1 MNRKVSRTTLSIIA
15 AVIAASPAH
24 VLAQTSNTTGNLQD
38 LVSDLYGGNGITL
51 DPTIVFHTAHFAAGS
66 KAALNNLS
74 SVISASIGPASFN
87 STVSAISFDIEEGV
101 PVRSQESLGPLLA
114 ERASTIGKSH
124 LNIGVSYTNVN
135 YKRLNGARLSQLQ
148 LVLDHEQQFN
158 VPYEQDDIVLN
169 LDLRLT
175 QQIFAFIGTYGVTN
189 NLDIGLV
196 VPLIKI
202 DGRVRSVATIVD
214 KGGMGIHQFGGS
226 VNPVS
231 VNQQSATGVGDLIL
245 RAKYVFTKG
254 SDKVIDF
261 GALLQASLA
270 TGDEKD
276 LLGAG
281 SSSIYLGGIV
291 SANLGKI
298 NPHLNFGYEY
308 FVDQKQ
314 TVVGL
319 DTDRS
324 SAKVVAGFDLRAR
337 DNFAISPEFIGRWQK
352 NGQHLYDLALGAKW
366 APIGNVPI
374 SANIVM
380 PLNRNEGLRPNYYF
394 TIGIESTF

>member
-1 MNRKVSRTTLSIIA
+1 MKRKVNRATLSIIA

-51 DPTIVFHTAHFAAGS
+51 DPAIVFHTAHFSAS
-66 KAALNNLS
+66 SQAALNNLS
-74 SVISASIGPASFN
+74 NIISASIGPASFN

-114 ERASTIGKSH
+114 ERASTIGKGH

-135 YKRLNGARLSQLQ
+135 YKRLNGTRLSQLQ
-148 LVLDHEQQFN
+148 LLLEHDQEFN
-158 VPYEQDDIVLN
+158 VPFEQDDIVLN
-169 LDLRLT
+169 LDLRLK

-202 DGRVRSVATIVD
+202 DGRVRSTATLVD
-214 KGGMGIHQFGGS
+214 NGGLGIHQFGGTF
-226 VNPVS
+226 NPVS
-231 VNQQSATGVGDLIL
+231 VNQQSATGVGDMIL

-291 SANLGKI
+291 SADLGKI
-298 NPHLNFGYEY
+298 NPHINFGYEY

-314 TVVGL
+314 TVVGI

-352 NGQHLYDLALGAKW
+352 NGRHLYDLALGAKW
-366 APIGNVPI
+366 APFGSVPI

>member
-1 MNRKVSRTTLSIIA
+1 MNQKFSRTAVSIIA
-15 AVIAASPAH
+15 AVIAASPAQ

-51 DPTIVFHTAHFAAGS
+51 DPTIVFHTAHFSAS
-66 KAALNNLS
+66 SQAALNNLS
-74 SVISASIGPASFN
+74 NIISASIGPASFN

-101 PVRSQESLGPLLA
+101 PVRSQESLGPIVA
-114 ERASTIGKSH
+114 ERASTIGKNR

-135 YKRLNGARLSQLQ
+135 YKRLNGSRLNSLQ
-148 LVLDHEQQFN
+148 LVLTHDQQFN
-158 VPYEQDDIVLN
+158 LPYELDTIVLN
-169 LDLRLT
+169 LDLRLK
-175 QQIFAFIGTYGVTN
+175 QQIFAFIGTYGVSN
-189 NLDIGLV
+189 NLDIGVV
-196 VPLIKI
+196 VPLMKI
-202 DGRVRSVATIVD
+202 DGYVRSQAMIVD
-214 KGGMGIHQFGGS
+214 SGGGGLHRFGGT

-231 VNQQSATGVGDLIL
+231 VNQQSATGVGDLIV

-281 SSSIYLGGIV
+281 SSSIFLGGIV

-314 TVVGL
+314 KVVGL

>member
-1 MNRKVSRTTLSIIA
+1 MNRKLNRTAVSIIA
-15 AVIAASPAH
+15 AVIVASPATA
-24 VLAQTSNTTGNLQD
+24 LAQTSSTTGNLQD

-51 DPTIVFHTAHFAAGS
+51 DPTITGHIAHFTAS
-66 KAALNNLS
+66 SQAALNNLS
-74 SVISASIGPASFN
+74 NIISASIGPASFN

-135 YKRLNGARLSQLQ
+135 YKRLNGTRLNQLQ
-148 LVLDHEQQFN
+148 LVLDHEQRFN
-158 VPYEQDDIVLN
+158 VPFEQDDIVLN
-169 LDLRLT
+169 LDLQLK

-202 DGRVRSVATIVD
+202 DGRVRSVAMIVD
-214 KGGMGIHQFGGS
+214 KGGLGIHRFGGS
-226 VNPVS
+226 ANPVS
-231 VNQQSATGVGDLIL
+231 VNQQSATGVGDILL

-374 SANIVM
+374 SANFVM

>member
-1 MNRKVSRTTLSIIA
+1 MKRKVNRATLSIIA

-51 DPTIVFHTAHFAAGS
+51 DPAIVFHTAHFSAS
-66 KAALNNLS
+66 SQAALNNLS
-74 SVISASIGPASFN
+74 NIISASIGPASFN

-114 ERASTIGKSH
+114 ERASTIGKGH

-135 YKRLNGARLSQLQ
+135 YKRLNGTRLSQLQ
-148 LVLDHEQQFN
+148 LLLEHDQQFN
-158 VPYEQDDIVLN
+158 VPFEQDDIVLN
-169 LDLRLT
+169 LDLRLK

-202 DGRVRSVATIVD
+202 DGRVRSTATLVD
-214 KGGMGIHQFGGS
+214 NGGMGIHQFGGNF
-226 VNPVS
+226 NPVS
-231 VNQQSATGVGDLIL
+231 VNQQSATGVGDMIL

-261 GALLQASLA
+261 GALLQASLG

-291 SANLGKI
+291 SANLGKV
-298 NPHLNFGYEY
+298 NPHINFGYEY

-314 TVVGL
+314 NVVGL

-374 SANIVM
+374 SANFVM

>member
-1 MNRKVSRTTLSIIA
+1 MNRKLNRTAVSIIV
-15 AVIAASPAH
+15 AVMVASPTNA
-24 VLAQTSNTTGNLQD
+24 LAQTSSTTGNLQD
-38 LVSDLYGGNGITL
+38 LVSDLYGGNGLTL
-51 DPTIVFHTAHFAAGS
+51 DPAITGHIAHFTAS
-66 KAALNNLS
+66 SQAALNNLS
-74 SVISASIGPASFN
+74 NIISASIGPASFN

-135 YKRLNGARLSQLQ
+135 YKRLNGTRLSQLQ
-148 LVLDHEQQFN
+148 LVLDHDQTFN
-158 VPYEQDDIVLN
+158 VPFENDDIVLN
-169 LDLRLT
+169 LDLRLK
-175 QQIFAFIGTYGVTN
+175 QQIFAFIATYGVTN

-202 DGRVRSVATIVD
+202 DGRVRSVAMIVD
-214 KGGMGIHQFGGS
+214 KGGLGIHQFGGS
-226 VNPVS
+226 ANPVS
-231 VNQQSATGVGDLIL
+231 VNQQSATGIGDMIL

-261 GALLQASLA
+261 GALLQASLG
-270 TGDEKD
+270 TGDAKD

-314 TVVGL
+314 KIVGL

-352 NGQHLYDLALGAKW
+352 NGQHIYDLALGAKW

-380 PLNRNEGLRPNYYF
+380 PLNRNEGLRSNYYF

>member
-1 MNRKVSRTTLSIIA
+1 MNRKLNRATVSMIA
-15 AVIAASPAH
+15 AVIAAGPVSA
-24 VLAQTSNTTGNLQD
+24 LAQTSNTTGNLQD

-51 DPTIVFHTAHFAAGS
+51 DPTIVFHTAHFS
-66 KAALNNLS
+66 SSSQAALNNLS
-74 SVISASIGPASFN
+74 NVISASIGPASFN

-101 PVRSQESLGPLLA
+101 PVRSQESLGPLIA
-114 ERASTIGKSH
+114 ERASTIGKGQ

-135 YKRLNGARLSQLQ
+135 YKRLNGTRLSQLQ
-148 LVLDHEQQFN
+148 LVLDHDVNFN
-158 VPYEQDDIVLN
+158 VPFEQDDIVLN
-169 LDLRLT
+169 LDLRLK

-189 NLDIGLV
+189 NLDIGLI
-196 VPLIKI
+196 VPLMKI
-202 DGRVRSVATIVD
+202 DGRVRSTAMIVD
-214 KGGMGIHQFGGS
+214 NGGLGIHQFGGTF
-226 VNPVS
+226 NPVS
-231 VNQQSATGVGDLIL
+231 VNQQSATGVGDMIL

-254 SDKVIDF
+254 TDKVIDF
-261 GALLQASLA
+261 GALLQASLG

-298 NPHLNFGYEY
+298 NPHINFGYEY

-314 TVVGL
+314 SVVGL

-366 APIGNVPI
+366 APLGNVPI